1 MSRLPITA
9 VDFIAKGR
17 SYNIIAGDSTGRF
30 SVHNR
35 NGKYKKM

>member
-1 MSRLPITA
+1 MPITA

-17 SYNIIAGDSTGRF
+17 SYNIIAGDAIGRF

-35 NGKYKKM
+35 NGEYDKL